1 MDGCRTVNGSSLF
14 RHLAKLITLG
24 IELSRG
30 KTWPIKSLSVLSMI
44 ENKVA
49 LLDQKWTRSESRYLI
64 IGNYRYMVSF
74 EKTGGASISK
84 EEEGA
89 PRRESSV
96 IVGGR

>member
-1 MDGCRTVNGSSLF
+1 MDSCRTVNGSSLF

-64 IGNYRYMVSF
+64 EIIGQYGVFRKDWWCVDF
-74 EKTGGASISK
+74 E
-84 EEEGA
+84 
-89 PRRESSV
+89 RRRRSSAT
-96 IVGGR
+96 

>member
-1 MDGCRTVNGSSLF
+1 MDSCRTVNGSSLF

-44 ENKVA
+44 GNKVA

-64 IGNYRYMVSF
+64 EIIGQYSIFRKDWWCVDF
-74 EKTGGASISK
+74 E
-84 EEEGA
+84 
-89 PRRESSV
+89 RRRRSSAT
-96 IVGGR
+96 

>member
-1 MDGCRTVNGSSLF
+1 MDSCRTVNGSSLF

-64 IGNYRYMVSF
+64 EIIG
-74 EKTGGASISK
+74 IWCLSK
-84 EEEGA
+84 RLVV
-89 PRRESSV
+89 RRFRKKKKELRDV
-96 IVGGR
+96 NRA

>member
-1 MDGCRTVNGSSLF
+1 MDSCRTVNGSSLF

-49 LLDQKWTRSESRYLI
+49 LLDQKWTRSESRYLDRLSEI
-64 IGNYRYMVSF
+64 IGSTVWCL
-74 EKTGGASISK
+74 SK
-84 EEEGA
+84 RLVV
-89 PRRESSV
+89 RRFRKKKKELRDV
-96 IVGGR
+96 NRA

>member
-1 MDGCRTVNGSSLF
+1 MDSCRTVNGSSLF

-49 LLDQKWTRSESRYLI
+49 LLGQKWTRSESRYLI
-64 IGNYRYMVSF
+64 EIIGSTVYGVFRKDWWCVDF
-74 EKTGGASISK
+74 ERK
-84 EEEGA
+84 
-89 PRRESSV
+89 RRSSAT
-96 IVGGR
+96 

>member
-1 MDGCRTVNGSSLF
+1 MDSWTVNGSSLF

-64 IGNYRYMVSF
+64 EIIGSTVWCL
-74 EKTGGASISK
+74 SK
-84 EEEGA
+84 RLVV
-89 PRRESSV
+89 RRFRKKKKELRDV
-96 IVGGR
+96 NRA

>member
-1 MDGCRTVNGSSLF
+1 MDSCRTVNGSSLF

-30 KTWPIKSLSVLSMI
+30 KTWSIKRSLSVLSMI

-64 IGNYRYMVSF
+64 EIIGSTVWCL
-74 EKTGGASISK
+74 SK
-84 EEEGA
+84 RLVV
-89 PRRESSV
+89 RRFRKKKKELRDV
-96 IVGGR
+96 NRA